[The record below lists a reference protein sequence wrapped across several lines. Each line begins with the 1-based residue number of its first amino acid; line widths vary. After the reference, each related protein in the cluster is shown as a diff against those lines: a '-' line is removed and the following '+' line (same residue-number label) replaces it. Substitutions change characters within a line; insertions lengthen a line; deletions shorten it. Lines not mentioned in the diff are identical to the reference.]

1 MRYLIYGGP
10 GIGDFI
16 LALPLAAALKRH
28 NPNCYIKMITTS
40 SKNRIMISKRL
51 LSLQEFI
58 DDVDYYSVNE
68 VCHSLKFL
76 LNNGVK
82 QFDYG
87 FVIQYTANE
96 NTSVIPS
103 KIVRVASKK
112 TCGMRVPVKKAIKY
126 DTYIEHVDGLRI
138 ASYPI
143 KMLAAIGVN
152 NEAVVDCLLNKNAI
166 LSYMPKIVYKQ
177 SQKNIILCVGTAN
190 NSYKVNGRILSA
202 NSKKWPYEYW
212 INIANQLDSE
222 NYNVFLLG
230 GDSEKKEIEVYLNSL
245 SPTVHNLLGV
255 CSIEESL
262 AILCIA
268 DLVIGADT
276 GLMHCAGALGKTSLT
291 LFGCTDYKEYLPL
304 GKHSEYLTMHEN
316 CSPCFGTAQS
326 VLCKH
331 HNCMLNMK
339 PNMVLAKIKNIVEN
353 SNE

>member
-51 LSLQEFI
+51 LSLQEFV
-58 DDVDYYSVNE
+58 DDIDYYSVNE

-103 KIVRVASKK
+103 KIVRIASKK

-143 KMLAAIGVN
+143 KMLAAIGVKD
-152 NEAVVDCLLNKNAI
+152 EVVVDYLLNKNAI

-190 NSYKVNGRILSA
+190 ISYKVNETIISSD
-202 NSKKWPYEYW
+202 SKNWPYEYW
-212 INIANQLDSE
+212 IQVANQLAKE

-230 GDSEKKEIEVYLNSL
+230 GNKEKEECEAYFTTL
-245 SPTVHNLLGV
+245 SPSIHNLLGV

-268 DLVIGADT
+268 NIVVGADT
-276 GLMHCAGALGKTSLT
+276 GLMHCAGALGKPSLT
-291 LFGCTDYKEYLPL
+291 LFGCTDYNEYLPF
-304 GKHSEYLTMHEN
+304 GKYSEYLSIHEH

-331 HNCMLNMK
+331 HNCMFNMK
-339 PNMVLAKIKNIVEN
+339 PDVVLAKIKSIVD
-353 SNE
+353 